1 MINYK
6 VIHQSMVYHLV
17 LGLIFRVCRKQVKK
31 RTACGSSSVIHDPAD
46 YLLRIA

>member
-17 LGLIFRVCRKQVKK
+17 LGLIFRVAESKYKK
-31 RTACGSSSVIHDPAD
+31 EDGLWVVLCHS
-46 YLLRIA
+46 